1 MRIVCIEGKF
11 SEVTVMRRRMN
22 AEEDVEGRPYIEQIP
37 ALLRKIV
44 DVENFIAPQNAND
57 WLAAIGES
65 EAEQVIQELS
75 VFRVNVQRWLN
86 AVTLPI
92 DQLVLTLAQD
102 VFSEASD
109 LALAHKL
116 ALVLRQVADDHADW
130 RLPEL
135 TSELAVIAK
144 NERRFIGFSSDDS
157 GFDPERHR
165 GRVVVTTMHKAKGLE
180 WDRVY
185 LMSVN
190 NYDFPSNMPND
201 RFISERWFVRSG
213 LNLEAEALAQLTAL
227 ESTSEYD
234 WYEEGA
240 ATLRSRLDYVKE
252 RLRLLYVGITR
263 AKRDLIVT
271 WNSGR
276 QGDATPSLALSELMG
291 WWEGDR

>member
-1 MRIVCIEGKF
+1 MPSADASGYSTTELLGT
-11 SEVTVMRRRMN
+11 VTR
-22 AEEDVEGRPYIEQIP
+22 
-37 ALLRKIV
+37 LLKKIV

-57 WLAAIGES
+57 WLAGIGES
-65 EAEQVIQELS
+65 EATQVIQELS
-75 VFRVNVQRWLN
+75 AFRVNVQRWLN

-116 ALVLRQVADDHADW
+116 ALVLRQVADDHPDW

-135 TSELAVIAK
+135 TAELAVIAK

-165 GRVVVTTMHKAKGLE
+165 GRAVVTTMHKAKGLE

-201 RFISERWFVRSG
+201 RFISEKWFVRSG
-213 LNLEAEALAQLTAL
+213 LDLAAESLAQLSAL
-227 ESTSEYD
+227 ESSSEYD

-240 ATLRSRLDYVKE
+240 ATMRSRLDYVKE

-276 QGDATPSLALSELMG
+276 QGDATPSLAMSELMG
-291 WWEGDR
+291 WWEGK

>member
-1 MRIVCIEGKF
+1 
-11 SEVTVMRRRMN
+11 
-22 AEEDVEGRPYIEQIP
+22 
-37 ALLRKIV
+37 
-44 DVENFIAPQNAND
+44 VENYIAPQNAND
-57 WLAAIGES
+57 WLTALS
-65 EAEQVIQELS
+65 EREADAEANAEAVIQELTE
-75 VFRVNVQRWLN
+75 FRVTVQRWLN

-102 VFSEASD
+102 VFGDASD
-109 LALAHKL
+109 LALSHKL
-116 ALVLRQVADDHADW
+116 ALVLRKAADDHADW

-144 NERRFIGFSSDDS
+144 NQRRFIGFSSDDS

-201 RFISERWFVRSG
+201 RFISEKWFVRVSIHPSAYSTNAR
-213 LNLEAEALAQLTAL
+213 LDLAAESLAQLTAL
-227 ESTSEYD
+227 GSTSEYD

-252 RLRLLYVGITR
+252 RLRLFYVGITR

-276 QGDATPSLALSELMG
+276 QGDATPSLPLSELMG
-291 WWEGDR
+291 WWEGDKL